1 MYKFTPAL
9 LTNHTAPNLEIDLD
23 LDLELLTFQQ
33 TPDPATRLSMYSSY
47 RCLVPVFE
55 RERETERERIQ
66 GHQ

>member
-9 LTNHTAPNLEIDLD
+9 LTNHTAPNLEIDLE
-23 LDLELLTFQQ
+23 LELLALQQ